1 MSCSLTTHFYKS
13 SLIPSFSVADRIGR
27 RYAMI
32 SECCIFCVGVVVQIT
47 TSLVWQQVAA
57 GRLISGLAVGAL
69 SAVVPMVCYEL
80 RPLKYFFIYH
90 HELVSS

>member
-1 MSCSLTTHFYKS
+1 MSCILIAHGYKS
-13 SLIPSFSVADRIGR
+13 SLILSFSIADRIGR

-32 SECCIFCVGVVVQIT
+32 SECCVFCVGVVVQIT

-69 SAVVPMVCYEL
+69 SAAVPMVCC
-80 RPLKYFFIYH
+80 
-90 HELVSS
+90 